1 MFKLFIISILLTGS
15 FSCTNHKDEQF
26 CKCLEESDKL
36 DAYSAKLYDKV
47 ITADIQKEMVK
58 LKIRKKSACK
68 NYQKMAGEK
77 MMELKAEC
85 SAQE

>member
-1 MFKLFIISILLTGS
+1 MFRLFFISILLIVF
-15 FSCTNHKDEQF
+15 FSCTSHKDEQF

-58 LKIRKKSACK
+58 LKTRKKAACK

-77 MMELKAEC
+77 MMKLKAEC
-85 SAQE
+85 SNQ